1 MRACEIARFRMRA
14 RRRVVR
20 SIPTWPKLIYLA
32 PDGKRIDVAIGS
44 TPCSIGR
51 SRENTLPIAE
61 IRASRRHCR
70 VEQANG
76 RFVVVDEGSRN
87 GTLLNGKLVQRAPLS
102 PGDLIE
108 IGETRIFFEQV
119 DEEALGRQT
128 MRLDTPE
135 GRVDEQNLLRLQ
147 RTARALNSELDPTK
161 LFDLIVD
168 HAIDIVKAERGFLL
182 LRDAAGAF
190 DFAASR
196 NFAGD
201 SVAGSDLEISRSL
214 ANRAIEEGEP
224 ICAVNCA
231 EDERFRDVQSIS
243 MLGLRSVLCIPLRDR
258 DAVIGAIYLDN
269 RLARRAFGAEDLRML
284 EALADHAAVAV
295 RNARLFAAAE
305 TARRELEESRRRVE
319 SLNERLEVIVRGQS
333 MELETLRDAMRARET
348 LGTKYDYREIIG
360 RSPAI
365 LQTLKLLDRV
375 VDSEV
380 PVHIYGES
388 GTGKELVARAI
399 HVHGP
404 RGKQAFVSEN
414 CAALTETL
422 LESELFG
429 YVKGAFTGAEKD
441 RKGLFELAHKGTLF
455 LDEVGDTSPG
465 MQRKLL
471 RVLQEGEVRPVGGVT
486 AVRVDVRILSAS
498 NRDLSTMIEEG
509 TFREDLFYR
518 LRVLHIRMPPVR
530 ERKEDI
536 PLLVSH
542 FLDREA
548 KRMGGKPKRLLPGV
562 IDMLC
567 AYDWPG
573 NVRELENEVMRM
585 VALSGEVVEATV
597 LSEQIKGHVPRGLPA
612 GSPDEVRDLNQIVE
626 TVEVNEMRK
635 ALRLADNNK
644 TRAAELLRISRFA
657 LQRKLEKYGIE
668 LPDGE

>member
-1 MRACEIARFRMRA
+1 M
-14 RRRVVR
+14 VR
-20 SIPTWPKLIYLA
+20 TDVPKLILVTPEGRRTERPLGA
-32 PDGKRIDVAIGS
+32 G
-44 TPCSIGR
+44 PCSIGR

-61 IRASRRHCR
+61 MRASRRHCR
-70 VEQANG
+70 VETGDG
-76 RFVVVDEGSRN
+76 RWLVVDEGSRN
-87 GTLLNGKLVQRAPLS
+87 GTLLNGKLVQRAPLA

-108 IGETRIFFEQV
+108 IGATRIFFDQV
-119 DEEALGRQT
+119 DEDILGMKTAEIRI
-128 MRLDTPE
+128 DDGAYAE
-135 GRVDEQNLLRLQ
+135 NLLRLQ
-147 RTARALNSELDPTK
+147 RTARALNSELDPGK

-182 LRDAAGAF
+182 LRGADGSF

-201 SVAGSDLEISRSL
+201 SVEGSELEISRSL
-214 ANRAIEEGEP
+214 ANRAIAEGQA

-243 MLGLRSVLCIPLRDR
+243 ILGLRSVLCIPLRDR
-258 DAVIGAIYLDN
+258 DAVVGAVYLDN
-269 RLARRAFGAEDLRML
+269 RLARRAFGDEDMRML
-284 EALADHAAVAV
+284 EALADHAAVAL
-295 RNARLFAAAE
+295 RNARLFSANDA
-305 TARRELEESRRRVE
+305 TRRELEESRQRVE
-319 SLNERLEVIVRGQS
+319 ALNERLEKIVRGQS
-333 MELETLRDAMRARET
+333 MELEHLRDAIRARET

-365 LQTLKLLDRV
+365 LTMLKLLDRV

-380 PVHIYGES
+380 PVHVYGES

-404 RGKQAFVSEN
+404 RAKGAFVSEN

-429 YVKGAFTGAEKD
+429 YVKGAFTGAERD
-441 RKGLFELAHKGTLF
+441 RKGLFEMAHKGTLF

-471 RVLQEGEVRPVGGVT
+471 RVLQEGEVRPVGGVNP
-486 AVRVDVRILSAS
+486 VKVDVRILSAS
-498 NRDLSTMIEEG
+498 NRDLSAMIEEG

-530 ERKEDI
+530 ERREDI
-536 PLLVSH
+536 PLLVTH

-548 KRMGGKPKRLLPGV
+548 KRMGGKPKRLVPGV
-562 IDMLC
+562 LELLM

-573 NVRELENEVMRM
+573 NVREIENEVLRM
-585 VALSGEVVEATV
+585 VALSGEVIEPEV
-597 LSEQIKGHVPRGLPA
+597 LSEQIRGHVPANLPL
-612 GSPDEVRDLNQIVE
+612 GSPDEVRDLNAIVE
-626 TVEVNEMRK
+626 TIEVNEINK
-635 ALRLADNNK
+635 ALRLTENNK

-657 LQRKLEKYGIE
+657 LQRKLEKYGIA
-668 LPDGE
+668 LPDSE

>member
-1 MRACEIARFRMRA
+1 M
-14 RRRVVR
+14 VG
-20 SIPTWPKLIYLA
+20 SISDVPKLILVTPEGRRSETPLSGA
-32 PDGKRIDVAIGS
+32 
-44 TPCSIGR
+44 PCSIGR

-61 IRASRRHCR
+61 MRASRRHCR
-70 VEQANG
+70 VEPSNG

-87 GTLLNGKLVQRAPLS
+87 GTLLNGKLVQRAPLAA
-102 PGDLIE
+102 GDLIE
-108 IGETRIFFEQV
+108 IGQTRIFFEEV
-119 DEEALGRQT
+119 DEERLGRQT
-128 MRLDTPE
+128 IEIESP
-135 GRVDEQNLLRLQ
+135 GARVSEQNLLRLQ
-147 RTARALNSELDPTK
+147 RTARALNSELDPAR

-168 HAIDIVKAERGFLL
+168 HAIEIVGAERGFLL
-182 LRDAAGAF
+182 LSGADGAF

-214 ANRAIEEGEP
+214 AGRAIETGEA

-269 RLARRAFGAEDLRML
+269 RLARRAFGDEDMRML

-305 TARRELEESRRRVE
+305 VGRRDLEESRRRVE
-319 SLNERLEVIVRGQS
+319 ALNERLEVIVRGQG
-333 MELETLRDAMRARET
+333 MELEQLRDAFRARET
-348 LGTKYDYREIIG
+348 LGSKYDYREIIG

-365 LQTLKLLDRV
+365 LQMLKLLDRV

-380 PVHIYGES
+380 PVHIHGES
-388 GTGKELVARAI
+388 GTGKELVARA
-399 HVHGP
+399 VHSLGP

-414 CAALTETL
+414 CAALTESL

-429 YVKGAFTGAEKD
+429 YVKGAFTGADKD

-455 LDEVGDTSPG
+455 LDEVGDMSQG

-471 RVLQEGEVRPVGGVT
+471 RVLQEGEVRPVGGVHPIK
-486 AVRVDVRILSAS
+486 VDVRILSAS
-498 NRDLSTMIEEG
+498 NRDLSAMIEDG

-518 LRVLHIRMPPVR
+518 LRVLHIRMPPMR

-548 KRMGGKPKRLLPGV
+548 KRMGGKPRRLAPGV
-562 IDMLC
+562 IELLC

-573 NVRELENEVMRM
+573 NVRELENEVLRM
-585 VALSGEVVEATV
+585 VALSGEVVEQDV
-597 LSEQIKGHVPRGLPA
+597 LSEQIRGHVPKGLPV
-612 GSPDEVRDLNQIVE
+612 GSPDEVRDLNVLVE
-626 TVEVNEMRK
+626 TVEVNEIRK

-644 TRAAELLRISRFA
+644 TRAADLLRISRFA
-657 LQRKLEKYGIE
+657 LQRKLEKYGIA
-668 LPDGE
+668 LPDDE

>member
-1 MRACEIARFRMRA
+1 
-14 RRRVVR
+14 VNV
-20 SIPTWPKLIYLA
+20 TKKLILVT
-32 PDGKRIDVAIGS
+32 PDGKRTERPLGAEPF
-44 TPCSIGR
+44 TIGR
-51 SRENTLPIAE
+51 SRENSMPLAE

-70 VEQANG
+70 VEQGNG
-76 RFVVVDEGSRN
+76 RWYVVDEGSRN
-87 GTLLNGKLVQRAPLS
+87 GTLLNGKLVHKAPLA

-108 IGETRIFFEQV
+108 IGQTRIFFEEV
-119 DEEALGRQT
+119 DEERLGRKT
-128 MRLDTPE
+128 MRLDETSAVGE
-135 GRVDEQNLLRLQ
+135 ENLLRLQ
-147 RTARALNSELDPTK
+147 RTARAINSELDPAK
-161 LFDLIVD
+161 LFEMIVD
-168 HAIDIVKAERGFLL
+168 HAIEIAKAERGFLL
-182 LRDAAGAF
+182 LRGAGGEF

-201 SVAGSDLEISRSL
+201 SVAGNDLEISRSL
-214 ANRAIEEGEP
+214 ANRAIETGEA

-231 EDERFRDVQSIS
+231 DDERFRDVQSIS
-243 MLGLRSVLCIPLRDR
+243 ILGVRSVLCIPLRDR

-269 RLARRAFGAEDLRML
+269 RLARRAFDEEDLRML

-295 RNARLFAAAE
+295 RNARLFSANEA
-305 TARRELEESRRRVE
+305 TRHELEESRRRVE
-319 SLNERLEVIVRGQS
+319 ALNERLEIIVRGQS
-333 MELETLRDAMRARET
+333 MELEQLRDAIRARET
-348 LGTKYDYREIIG
+348 LGTKYDYKEIIG

-365 LQTLKLLDRV
+365 LTTLKLLDRV

-380 PVHIYGES
+380 PVHVYGES

-441 RKGLFELAHKGTLF
+441 RKGLFEQAHKGTLF
-455 LDEVGDTSPG
+455 LDEVGDMSPG

-471 RVLQEGEVRPVGGVT
+471 RVLQEGEVRPVGGV
-486 AVRVDVRILSAS
+486 VPVKVDVRILSAS
-498 NRDLSTMIEEG
+498 NRDLSSMVEDG

-518 LRVLHIRMPPVR
+518 LRVLHIRMPPLR

-536 PLLVSH
+536 ALLLSY

-548 KRMGGKPKRLLPGV
+548 KRQGGKPRRLAPGV
-562 IDMLC
+562 LDHLT

-573 NVRELENEVMRM
+573 NVRELENEVLRM
-585 VALSGEVVEATV
+585 VALSGDVVEPDV
-597 LSEQIKGHVPRGLPA
+597 LSEQIRGHVPKSLPLGA
-612 GSPDEVRDLNQIVE
+612 PDEVRDLNQLVE
-626 TVEVNEMRK
+626 TVEVSEIRK
-635 ALRLADNNK
+635 ALRIAENNK
-644 TRAAELLRISRFA
+644 TRAADLLKISRFA

-668 LPDGE
+668 MPDAVA

>member
-1 MRACEIARFRMRA
+1 VA
-14 RRRVVR
+14 
-20 SIPTWPKLIYLA
+20 KLILIN
-32 PDGKRIDVAIGS
+32 PDGKRAEKPLAAE
-44 TPCSIGR
+44 PCSIGR
-51 SRENTLPIAE
+51 SRENTLPISE

-70 VEQANG
+70 VEPSNG
-76 RFVVVDEGSRN
+76 KFVVVDEGSRN
-87 GTLLNGKLVQRAPLS
+87 GTLLNGKLVQKAPLS

-108 IGETRIFFEQV
+108 IGRTRIFFEEV
-119 DEEALGRQT
+119 DEELLGRQT
-128 MRLDTPE
+128 AQLDSPDTQM
-135 GRVDEQNLLRLQ
+135 GDENLLRLQ

-168 HAIDIVKAERGFLL
+168 HAIDIAKAERGFLL
-182 LRDAAGAF
+182 LRGADGTF
-190 DFAASR
+190 EFAASR

-243 MLGLRSVLCIPLRDR
+243 ILGLRSVLCIPLRDR
-258 DAVIGAIYLDN
+258 ELVVGAIYLDN
-269 RLARRAFGAEDLRML
+269 RLARRAFGNEDLRML

-295 RNARLFAAAE
+295 RNARLFAAAGV
-305 TARRELEESRRRVE
+305 TSRELDESRRRVE
-319 SLNERLEVIVRGQS
+319 ALNERLETIVRGQS
-333 MELETLRDAMRARET
+333 MELETLRDAFRARET

-365 LQTLKLLDRV
+365 LQTLRLLDRV

-380 PVHIYGES
+380 PVHVHGES

-404 RGKQAFVSEN
+404 RGKGPFVSEN

-441 RKGLFELAHKGTLF
+441 RKGLFEQAHKGTLF
-455 LDEVGDTSPG
+455 LDEVGDMSQG

-471 RVLQEGEVRPVGGVT
+471 RVLQEGEVRPVGGVNPIL
-486 AVRVDVRILSAS
+486 VDVRILSAS
-498 NRDLSTMIEEG
+498 NRDLSAMVEDG
-509 TFREDLFYR
+509 TFREDLYYR

-536 PLLVSH
+536 PLLISH

-548 KRMGGKPKRLLPGV
+548 KRMGGKPRRLAPGV
-562 IDMLC
+562 IELLT

-573 NVRELENEVMRM
+573 NVRELENEVLRM
-585 VALSGEVVEATV
+585 VALSGEVVEPDV
-597 LSEQIKGHVPRGLPA
+597 LSEQIRGHVPRGLPV
-612 GSPDEVRDLNQIVE
+612 GSPDEVRDLNVLIE
-626 TVEVNEMRK
+626 TVEVNEIRK
-635 ALRLADNNK
+635 ALRLAENNK
-644 TRAAELLRISRFA
+644 TRAADLLKISRFA

-668 LPDGE
+668 LPDSE

>member
-1 MRACEIARFRMRA
+1 VA
-14 RRRVVR
+14 
-20 SIPTWPKLIYLA
+20 KLILIS
-32 PDGKRIDVAIGS
+32 PDGKRAEKPLAGE
-44 TPCSIGR
+44 PCSIGR
-51 SRENTLPIAE
+51 SRENTLPISE

-70 VEQANG
+70 VEPANG
-76 RFVVVDEGSRN
+76 KFVVVDEGSRN

-108 IGETRIFFEQV
+108 IGQTRIFFEEV
-119 DEEALGRQT
+119 DEELVGRQT
-128 MRLDTPE
+128 TLLDAGLRTD
-135 GRVDEQNLLRLQ
+135 DENLLRLQ
-147 RTARALNSELDPTK
+147 RTARALNSELDPAK

-182 LRDAAGAF
+182 LRAADGAF
-190 DFAASR
+190 EFAASR

-214 ANRAIEEGEP
+214 ANRAIEDGEP

-243 MLGLRSVLCIPLRDR
+243 ILGLRSVLCIPLRDR
-258 DAVIGAIYLDN
+258 DAVVGAIYLDN

-284 EALADHAAVAV
+284 EALADHATVAV

-305 TARRELEESRRRVE
+305 ATRRELEESRRRVE
-319 SLNERLEVIVRGQS
+319 ALNERLETIVRGQT
-333 MELETLRDAMRARET
+333 MELETLRDAFRARET

-365 LQTLKLLDRV
+365 LQTLRLLDRV
-375 VDSEV
+375 VDSDV
-380 PVHIYGES
+380 PVHVHGES

-399 HVHGP
+399 HANGP
-404 RGKQAFVSEN
+404 RGKAPFVSEN

-441 RKGLFELAHKGTLF
+441 RKGLFEQAHKGTLF
-455 LDEVGDTSPG
+455 LDEVGDMSQG

-471 RVLQEGEVRPVGGVT
+471 RVLQEGEVRPVGGVQPIH
-486 AVRVDVRILSAS
+486 VDVRIVSAS
-498 NRDLSTMIEEG
+498 NRDLSAMVEDG
-509 TFREDLFYR
+509 SFREDLYYR

-548 KRMGGKPKRLLPGV
+548 KRMGGKPRRLAPGV
-562 IDMLC
+562 IELLA

-573 NVRELENEVMRM
+573 NVRELENEVLRM
-585 VALSGEVVEATV
+585 VALSGEVVEPEV
-597 LSEQIKGHVPRGLPA
+597 LSEQIRGHVPRGLPV
-612 GSPDEVRDLNQIVE
+612 GSPDEVRDLNVLIE
-626 TVEVNEMRK
+626 TVEVNEIRK
-635 ALRLADNNK
+635 ALRLAENNK
-644 TRAAELLRISRFA
+644 TRAADLLKISRFA

-668 LPDGE
+668 LPDAE

>member
-1 MRACEIARFRMRA
+1 M
-14 RRRVVR
+14 VVS
-20 SIPTWPKLIYLA
+20 SISTMPKLILVT
-32 PDGKRIDVAIGS
+32 PDGKRAERVVATS
-44 TPCSIGR
+44 PFTIGR
-51 SRENTLPIAE
+51 SRDNGLPVAE

-70 VEQANG
+70 VETANG
-76 RFVVVDEGSRN
+76 RWFVVDEDSSN
-87 GTLLNGKLVQRAPLS
+87 GTLLNGKLVRRALLS

-108 IGETRIFFEQV
+108 IGKTRIFFEEV
-119 DEEALGRQT
+119 DEEVVGHTTA
-128 MRLDTPE
+128 RLDE
-135 GRVDEQNLLRLQ
+135 DGEERVDEANLLRLQ
-147 RTARALNSELDPTK
+147 RTARALNSELDPSK
-161 LFDLIVD
+161 LFDMIVD

-182 LRDAAGAF
+182 LRGADGSF

-201 SVAGSDLEISRSL
+201 SVAGSELEISRSL
-214 ANRAIEEGEP
+214 ANRAIADGEA

-243 MLGLRSVLCIPLRDR
+243 LLGLRSVLCIPMRDR

-269 RLARRAFGAEDLRML
+269 RLARRAFGNEDMRML

-295 RNARLFAAAE
+295 RNARLFAAAQDS
-305 TARRELEESRRRVE
+305 RKELEESRQRVE
-319 SLNERLEVIVRGQS
+319 ALNERLEVIVRGQG
-333 MELETLRDAMRARET
+333 MELEQLRDAFRARET
-348 LGTKYDYREIIG
+348 LGTKYEYHEIIG
-360 RSPAI
+360 KSPAV
-365 LQTLKLLDRV
+365 LMMLKLLDRV

-404 RGKQAFVSEN
+404 RTKNTFVSEN

-441 RKGLFELAHKGTLF
+441 KKGLFEQAHKGTLF
-455 LDEVGDTSPG
+455 LDEVGDMSPG

-471 RVLQEGEVRPVGGVT
+471 RVLQEGEVRPVGGVNPI
-486 AVRVDVRILSAS
+486 RVDVRILSAS
-498 NRDLSTMIEEG
+498 NRDLSSMVEDG
-509 TFREDLFYR
+509 SFREDLFYR
-518 LRVLHIRMPPVR
+518 LRVLHIRMPPLR

-536 PLLVSH
+536 PLLASH

-548 KRMGGKPKRLLPGV
+548 KRMGGKPRRLAPGV
-562 IDMLC
+562 IEMLC

-573 NVRELENEVMRM
+573 NVRELENEVLRM
-585 VALSGEVVEATV
+585 VALSGEVVETDV
-597 LSEQIKGHVPRGLPA
+597 LSEQIRGHVPKGLPV
-612 GSPDEVRDLNQIVE
+612 GSPDEVRDLNVLIE
-626 TVEVNEMRK
+626 TVEVNEIRK
-635 ALRLADNNK
+635 ALRLAENNK
-644 TRAAELLRISRFA
+644 TRAADLLRISRFA

-668 LPDGE
+668 LPDSE

>member
-1 MRACEIARFRMRA
+1 MVVGSIASM
-14 RRRVVR
+14 
-20 SIPTWPKLIYLA
+20 PKLILVT
-32 PDGKRIDVAIGS
+32 PDGKRAERPLATS
-44 TPCSIGR
+44 PFTIGR
-51 SRENTLPIAE
+51 SRDNGLPVAE

-70 VEQANG
+70 VESANG
-76 RFVVVDEGSRN
+76 RWFVVDEDSSN
-87 GTLLNGKLVQRAPLS
+87 GTLLNGKLVRRASLS

-108 IGETRIFFEQV
+108 IGKTRIFFEEV
-119 DEEALGRQT
+119 DEELVGRT
-128 MRLDTPE
+128 TARLDE
-135 GRVDEQNLLRLQ
+135 DGEERVDEENLLRLQ
-147 RTARALNSELDPTK
+147 RTARALNSELDPAK
-161 LFDLIVD
+161 LFEMIVD

-182 LRDAAGAF
+182 LRGADGSF

-201 SVAGSDLEISRSL
+201 SFAGSELEISRSL
-214 ANRAIEEGEP
+214 ANRAIADGEA

-243 MLGLRSVLCIPLRDR
+243 ILGLRSVLCIPMRDR

-269 RLARRAFGAEDLRML
+269 RLARRAFGNEDMRML

-305 TARRELEESRRRVE
+305 VTRKELEESRRRVE
-319 SLNERLEVIVRGQS
+319 ALNERLEVIVRGQG
-333 MELETLRDAMRARET
+333 MELEQLRDAFRARET
-348 LGTKYDYREIIG
+348 LGTKYDYHEIIG
-360 RSPAI
+360 RSPAV
-365 LQTLKLLDRV
+365 LMMLKLLDRV

-404 RGKQAFVSEN
+404 RSKNAFVSEN

-429 YVKGAFTGAEKD
+429 YVKGAFTGADKD
-441 RKGLFELAHKGTLF
+441 KKGLFELAHKGTLF
-455 LDEVGDTSPG
+455 LDEVGDMSQG

-471 RVLQEGEVRPVGGVT
+471 RVLQEGEVRPVGGV
-486 AVRVDVRILSAS
+486 AAIKVDVRILSAS
-498 NRDLSTMIEEG
+498 NRDLSSMVEDG
-509 TFREDLFYR
+509 SFREDLFYR
-518 LRVLHIRMPPVR
+518 LRVLHIRMPPLR

-536 PLLVSH
+536 ALLASH

-548 KRMGGKPKRLLPGV
+548 KRMGGKPRRLAPGV
-562 IDMLC
+562 LDMLC

-573 NVRELENEVMRM
+573 NVRELENEVLRM
-585 VALSGEVVEATV
+585 VALSGEVVETEV
-597 LSEQIKGHVPRGLPA
+597 LSEQIKGHVPKGLPV
-612 GSPDEVRDLNQIVE
+612 GSPDEVRDLNVLIE
-626 TVEVNEMRK
+626 TVEVNEIRK
-635 ALRLADNNK
+635 SLRLAENNK

-668 LPDGE
+668 LPDSE

>member
-1 MRACEIARFRMRA
+1 M
-14 RRRVVR
+14 
-20 SIPTWPKLIYLA
+20 PKLILVT
-32 PDGKRIDVAIGS
+32 PDGKRAERPLS
-44 TPCSIGR
+44 SSPFTIGR
-51 SRENTLPIAE
+51 SRENGLPVAE

-70 VEQANG
+70 VESANG
-76 RFVVVDEGSRN
+76 KWFVVDENSSN
-87 GTLLNGKLVQRAPLS
+87 GTLLNGKLVGRASLS

-108 IGETRIFFEQV
+108 IGRTRIFFEEV
-119 DEEALGRQT
+119 DEELVGRT
-128 MRLDTPE
+128 TARLDE
-135 GRVDEQNLLRLQ
+135 GADDERVNEENLLRLQ
-147 RTARALNSELDPTK
+147 RTARALNSELDPAK
-161 LFDLIVD
+161 LFDMIVD

-182 LRDAAGAF
+182 LRGADGSF

-201 SVAGSDLEISRSL
+201 SVAGSELEISRSL
-214 ANRAIEEGEP
+214 ANRAIADGEA

-243 MLGLRSVLCIPLRDR
+243 ILGLRSVLCIPMRDR

-269 RLARRAFGAEDLRML
+269 RLARRAFGNEDMRML

-305 TARRELEESRRRVE
+305 VTRKELEESRRRVE
-319 SLNERLEVIVRGQS
+319 ALNERLEVIVRGQG
-333 MELETLRDAMRARET
+333 MELEQLRDAFRARES
-348 LGTKYDYREIIG
+348 LGTKYDYHEIIG
-360 RSPAI
+360 KSPAV
-365 LQTLKLLDRV
+365 LMMLKLLDRV

-404 RGKQAFVSEN
+404 RSKNAFVSEN

-441 RKGLFELAHKGTLF
+441 KKGLFELAHKGTLF
-455 LDEVGDTSPG
+455 LDEVGDMSAG

-486 AVRVDVRILSAS
+486 PIRVDVRILSAS
-498 NRDLSTMIEEG
+498 NRDLSSMVEEG

-518 LRVLHIRMPPVR
+518 LRVLHIRMPPLR

-536 PLLVSH
+536 ALLASH

-548 KRMGGKPKRLLPGV
+548 KRMGGKPRRLAPGV
-562 IDMLC
+562 LDMLC

-573 NVRELENEVMRM
+573 NVRELENEVLRM
-585 VALSGEVVEATV
+585 VALSGEVVETDV
-597 LSEQIKGHVPRGLPA
+597 LSEQIRGHVPKGLPV
-612 GSPDEVRDLNQIVE
+612 GSPDEVRDLNVLIE
-626 TVEVNEMRK
+626 TVEVNEIRK
-635 ALRLADNNK
+635 ALRLAENNK
-644 TRAAELLRISRFA
+644 TRAADLLRISRFA

-668 LPDGE
+668 LPDSE

>member
-1 MRACEIARFRMRA
+1 M
-14 RRRVVR
+14 
-20 SIPTWPKLIYLA
+20 PKLILVT
-32 PDGKRIDVAIGS
+32 PDGKRAERPLATS
-44 TPCSIGR
+44 PFTIGR
-51 SRENTLPIAE
+51 SRENGLPVAE

-70 VEQANG
+70 VESANG
-76 RFVVVDEGSRN
+76 RWFVVDEDSSN
-87 GTLLNGKLVQRAPLS
+87 GTLLNGKLVRRASLS
-102 PGDLIE
+102 RGDLIE
-108 IGETRIFFEQV
+108 IGKTRIFFEEV
-119 DEEALGRQT
+119 DEELVGRT
-128 MRLDTPE
+128 TARLDE
-135 GRVDEQNLLRLQ
+135 GAEDERVNEENLLRLQ
-147 RTARALNSELDPTK
+147 RTARALNSELDPAK
-161 LFDLIVD
+161 LFDMIVD

-182 LRDAAGAF
+182 LRGADGTF

-201 SVAGSDLEISRSL
+201 SVAGSELEISRSL
-214 ANRAIEEGEP
+214 ANRAIADGEA

-243 MLGLRSVLCIPLRDR
+243 ILGLRSVLCIPMRDR

-269 RLARRAFGAEDLRML
+269 RLARRAFGNEDMRML

-305 TARRELEESRRRVE
+305 VTRKELEESRKRVE
-319 SLNERLEVIVRGQS
+319 ALNERLEVIVRGQG
-333 MELETLRDAMRARET
+333 MELEQLRDAFRARET
-348 LGTKYDYREIIG
+348 LGTKYDYHEIIG
-360 RSPAI
+360 KSPAV
-365 LQTLKLLDRV
+365 LMMLKLLDRV

-404 RGKQAFVSEN
+404 RSKNAFVSEN

-441 RKGLFELAHKGTLF
+441 KKGLFELAHKGTLF
-455 LDEVGDTSPG
+455 LDEVGDMSQG

-471 RVLQEGEVRPVGGVT
+471 RVLQEGEVRPVGGV
-486 AVRVDVRILSAS
+486 AAIKVDVRILSAS
-498 NRDLSTMIEEG
+498 NRDLSSMVEDG

-518 LRVLHIRMPPVR
+518 LRVLHIRMPPLR

-536 PLLVSH
+536 ALLASH

-548 KRMGGKPKRLLPGV
+548 KRMGGKPRRLAPGV
-562 IDMLC
+562 LDMLC

-573 NVRELENEVMRM
+573 NVRELENEVLRM
-585 VALSGEVVEATV
+585 VALSGEVVETDV
-597 LSEQIKGHVPRGLPA
+597 LSEQIRGHVPKGLPV
-612 GSPDEVRDLNQIVE
+612 GSPDEVRDLNVLIE
-626 TVEVNEMRK
+626 TVEVNEIRK
-635 ALRLADNNK
+635 SLRLAENNK
-644 TRAAELLRISRFA
+644 TRAADLLRISRFA

-668 LPDGE
+668 LPDSE